1 MKKKIKRQFATS
13 NEMIKMHIRSTHRRD
28 TYNCQGETSGQH
40 RQKDAA
46 LWKLDK
52 LYSTRAVFLF
62 SGLLYAGLLSNL
74 QEKFL
79 QWLSIVER
87 LNHTNLLDFPHC
99 FSAWET
105 VLFETIAFC
114 SNISTRLLAT
124 ELAKGKVGKQKRGF
138 RSKQEILSLHFVSS
152 IKQNGQQHSSVIML
166 SSP

>member
-1 MKKKIKRQFATS
+1 MPRRNFWATPPERCCFMKVGQTIFNQSSFSFFRIALCRAFVQLARKVLAVTFHSI
-13 NEMIKMHIRSTHRRD
+13 
-28 TYNCQGETSGQH
+28 ET
-40 RQKDAA
+40 
-46 LWKLDK
+46 
-52 LYSTRAVFLF
+52 
-62 SGLLYAGLLSNL
+62 
-74 QEKFL
+74 
-79 QWLSIVER
+79 

-152 IKQNGQQHSSVIML
+152 IKQNGQQHSCS
-166 SSP
+166 